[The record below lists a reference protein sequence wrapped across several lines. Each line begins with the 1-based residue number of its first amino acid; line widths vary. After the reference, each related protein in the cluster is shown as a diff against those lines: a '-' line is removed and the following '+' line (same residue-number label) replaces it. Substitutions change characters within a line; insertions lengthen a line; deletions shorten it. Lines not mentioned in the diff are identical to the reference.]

1 MKKSIL
7 FTLLAIFF
15 MACEG
20 PEGPMGP
27 MGPNGKNGRDG
38 QNGLNGKDGKD
49 GTGGA
54 NWYTTSFT
62 IKDTEWILSGAP
74 GDLNTYFYVHKP
86 LSQLTSDI
94 YQYGTVIAYLETQ
107 KGVKNGMP
115 YVLHQGEAA
124 DSKEFLWTQ
133 TYDFDFVTGEVGFYV
148 TYSDFNTQIRPGT
161 ETFHIV
167 LMW

>member
-7 FTLLAIFF
+7 FAIVACIL

-27 MGPNGKNGRDG
+27 MGPMGPSGPEG
-38 QNGLNGKDGKD
+38 QS
-49 GTGGA
+49 GGSGS
-54 NWYTTSFT
+54 WYATSYT
-62 IKDTEWILSGAP
+62 INADEWQLKGNP
-74 GDLNTYFYVHKP
+74 GDLNTYFYVYKP
-86 LSQLTSDI
+86 LKELTEDI
-94 YQYGTVIAYLETQ
+94 YRRGTVIAYIETD

-115 YVLHQGEAA
+115 YVLHLGEASST
-124 DSKEFLWTQ
+124 DNKEFLWTQ

-148 TYSDFNTQIRPGT
+148 TYSDFKTEIRPGK